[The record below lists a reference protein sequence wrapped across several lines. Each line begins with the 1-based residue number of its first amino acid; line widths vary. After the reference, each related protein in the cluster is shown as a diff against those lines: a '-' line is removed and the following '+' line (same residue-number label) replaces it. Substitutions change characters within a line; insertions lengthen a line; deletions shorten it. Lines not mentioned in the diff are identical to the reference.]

1 MVNDYDST
9 GDEGLNAFSGF
20 TMDSQ
25 DGQGFFKTSRLL
37 IEPPDVID
45 NLYSSSILDG
55 QQLMDCALIMA
66 KAQTTRN
73 RIKNQQIA
81 KDHKEN
87 LNEGSKKKYKPLEF
101 GNRTYSETQA
111 IYLMMLSPSKDGTAR
126 NQLVG
131 ALTGNFIPTIT
142 NTYNKIRGKGR
153 QR

>member
-1 MVNDYDST
+1 MVNDYDEQ
-9 GDEGLNAFSGF
+9 EGLNAFGGF

-55 QQLMDCALIMA
+55 QQLMDAALIMA

-73 RIKNQQIA
+73 RINNKNKP
-81 KDHKEN
+81 KDGKDN
-87 LNEGSKKKYKPLEF
+87 LKEGSKKKYKPLSF
-101 GNRTYSETQA
+101 DDRTYSETQA
-111 IYLMMLSPSKDGTAR
+111 LYLMMLSPSKDGTAR

-142 NTYNKIRGKGR
+142 NTYNKLRGRGR
-153 QR
+153 QRQ

>member
-1 MVNDYDST
+1 MVNDYDN
-9 GDEGLNAFSGF
+9 GEEGLNAFSGF
-20 TMDSQ
+20 TMDGQ

-55 QQLMDCALIMA
+55 QQLMDAALIMA

-73 RIKNQQIA
+73 RIKN
-81 KDHKEN
+81 KENKKRDKEN
-87 LNEGSKKKYKPLEF
+87 LQQGSKKKYKPLEF
-101 GNRTYSETQA
+101 GDRTYSETQA

-142 NTYNKIRGKGR
+142 NTYNKLRGRGR
-153 QR
+153 KQ